1 MKLNF
6 NFSGKTLLKDWWKT
20 VRDNFTTIQT
30 DHNTLSDKLDTEITQ
45 RTNADVGL
53 SDQITAEKKARESAD
68 SSLSSRIN
76 NEVTIRQAADN
87 ELQRNISGEATDREN
102 ADNTLQGNID
112 AEAKNRRVGDSELRE
127 QILTEQ
133 TNRTNADDIL
143 NGGKAD
149 KTDLY
154 GKETDVVH
162 KITHSLKKSDFIIN
176 INQGNGNG
184 TITIN
189 SLAVQT
195 KIFLDGNAAIQ
206 TEPISASFS
215 AEKGEEG
222 EKWVNLLYDQYTGK
236 LGLEVTEQ
244 PEAGNVAKIAVTY
257 MKAEV
262 AEMYAGQLKFDGIK
276 DLRALKTD
284 NKNSFLEA
292 VNEIATKLT
301 TEISDREDENDSLS
315 DRINTETGERQ
326 AADMQLSARINAIGN
341 KAPLNH
347 ASTGTTY
354 GVGDATNYGHLKLS
368 DSVSSSNS
376 TSNGCAATPKATK
389 TAYDKAVEAYELAN
403 DKLDAN
409 FVSNGY
415 VGIDEVTTTLS
426 DMWSDRVAPPTTITV
441 SSSTSKHML
450 TADYYCNGTN
460 DQTVIQQAID
470 ALPSTGGKIV
480 LLEGTYNISG
490 TITIYNKKN
499 VTLQGLGR
507 NVIFSATTSTSA
519 LYMIKV
525 RSAIGVN
532 IFDIDIDYTNNT
544 SGDGTAI
551 QLYTTNHTV
560 IERVKIQNSKCNG
573 IEWFDSNYTRFSDI
587 SFINVR
593 QCVWDRESNHSSIFS
608 RIVIDTATNG
618 IVLASSSTLNKI
630 CDCIVRTATDNGIK
644 SDAAYTMIN
653 DNIVYGCGVGIT
665 ANGNCSTVSGNNAR
679 DNNTGISVNG
689 KMVNVS
695 GNTALRTDDSGNVSS
710 YSSSQYTILMG
721 SSSANCLVIGNI
733 ISGKNY
739 TNNGASTNTF
749 ANNKY

>member
-6 NFSGKTLLKDWWKT
+6 NFDGKTFLSKWWKI
-20 VRDNFTTIQT
+20 VRDNFTAIQT
-30 DHNTLSDKLDTEITQ
+30 DHNTLSNKLDTEITQ

-53 SDQITAEKKARESAD
+53 ANQITAEKTARESAD

-76 NEVTIRQAADN
+76 NEATIRQAADN
-87 ELQRNISGEATDREN
+87 ELQRNI
-102 ADNTLQGNID
+102 
-112 AEAKNRRVGDSELRE
+112 DSE
-127 QILTEQ
+127 ITERQ
-133 TNRTNADDIL
+133 TAD
-143 NGGKAD
+143 GKKAD
-149 KTDLY
+149 KTELY
-154 GKETDVVH
+154 GTDETTKHTVTYSLTAADMAVSIDAGHSTGTVTVSGNTVKS
-162 KITHSLKKSDFIIN
+162 KIL
-176 INQGNGNG
+176 
-184 TITIN
+184 
-189 SLAVQT
+189 
-195 KIFLDGNAAIQ
+195 LDGYSIQAADL
-206 TEPISASFS
+206 SAMFS
-215 AEKGEEG
+215 CGKGEDGDKYICIYYSPETGTLTMTVEDVETSPEEG
-222 EKWVNLLYDQYTGK
+222 TVALMTVGYNTATVTTMYNRAQTFTGINNLNG
-236 LGLEVTEQ
+236 
-244 PEAGNVAKIAVTY
+244 
-257 MKAEV
+257 
-262 AEMYAGQLKFDGIK
+262 
-276 DLRALKTD
+276 LKTY

-301 TEISDREDENDSLS
+301 TEISDRMDGHDSLS

-326 AADMQLSARINAIGN
+326 AADMQLSARINSIGN

-389 TAYDKAVEAYELAN
+389 TAYDKAIEAYELAN

-426 DMWSDRVAPPTTITV
+426 DMWSDRGAPPTTITV

-560 IERVKIQNSKCNG
+560 IERVKIQNSKGNG
-573 IEWFDSNYTRFSDI
+573 IEWYNSNYTRFSDI

-679 DNNTGISVNG
+679 DNDTGISVNG

-695 GNTALRTDDSGNVSS
+695 GNTALRADGSGNVSS

>member
-6 NFSGKTLLKDWWKT
+6 NFDGKTFLSKWWKI
-20 VRDNFTTIQT
+20 VRDNFTAIQT

-112 AEAKNRRVGDSELRE
+112 AEAKNRRIGDSELRE

-195 KIFLDGNAAIQ
+195 KIFLDGNSAIQ

-284 NKNSFLEA
+284 NKNSFLAA

-301 TEISDREDENDSLS
+301 TEISDRMDENDSLS

-326 AADMQLSARINAIGN
+326 AADMQLSARIDSIGN

-368 DSVSSSNS
+368 DSVNSSNS
-376 TSNGCAATPKATK
+376 TGNGCAATPKATK
-389 TAYDKAVEAYELAN
+389 TAYDKAVKAYELA
-403 DKLDAN
+403 DGKLDAN
-409 FVSNGY
+409 FVSNDY
-415 VGIDEVTTTLS
+415 TGIDEVTTTLS
-426 DMWSDRVAPPTTITV
+426 DMWGDRVAPPTTITI

-450 TADYYCNGTN
+450 TADYYCSGTN
-460 DQTVIQQAID
+460 DQTVINNAIS

-480 LLEGTYNISG
+480 LLEGTYNIGG
-490 TITIYNKKN
+490 TITINKSN
-499 VTLQGLGR
+499 VTIQGLGH
-507 NVIFSATTSTSA
+507 NVILKTATSTTA
-519 LYMIKV
+519 LKMFGI
-525 RSAIGVN
+525 SNATGLI
-532 IFDIDIDYTNNT
+532 ISDIVIDYANNT
-544 SGDGTAI
+544 SADCIAI
-551 QLYTTNHTV
+551 QLYSSDNV
-560 IERVKIQNSKCNG
+560 IIEHINILNNKGNG
-573 IEWFDSNYTRFSDI
+573 IEWFNCNYTRFSDI

-593 QCVWDRESNHSSIFS
+593 QCIWDRGRNHSSILDKW
-608 RIVIDTATNG
+608 IVDTVTNG
-618 IVLASSSTLNKI
+618 ITLDSSSTLNKI
-630 CDCIVRTATDNGIK
+630 VDCIVRSATDNGIK

-653 DNIVYGCGVGIT
+653 DNIVYGCSNGIT
-665 ANGNCSTVSGNNAR
+665 VNGNCSTVA
-679 DNNTGISVNG
+679 DNNVRDSDIGISVNG
-689 KMVNVS
+689 KYVNVS
-695 GNTALRTDDSGNVSS
+695 GNTAIRADDSGNVSS
-710 YSSSQYTILMG
+710 YSSSQYTISMG

>member
-6 NFSGKTLLKDWWKT
+6 NFDGKTFLSKWWKI
-20 VRDNFTTIQT
+20 VRDNFTAIQT

-112 AEAKNRRVGDSELRE
+112 AEAKNRRIGDSELRE

-301 TEISDREDENDSLS
+301 TEISDRMDENDSLS

-326 AADMQLSARINAIGN
+326 AADMQLSARIDSIGN

-368 DSVSSSNS
+368 DSVNSSNS
-376 TSNGCAATPKATK
+376 TGNGCAATPKATK
-389 TAYDKAVEAYELAN
+389 TAYDKAVKAYELA
-403 DKLDAN
+403 DGKLDAN
-409 FVSNGY
+409 FVSNDY
-415 VGIDEVTTTLS
+415 TGIDEVTTTLS
-426 DMWSDRVAPPTTITV
+426 DMWGDRVAPPTTITI

-450 TADYYCNGTN
+450 TADYYCSGTN
-460 DQTVIQQAID
+460 DQTVINNAIS

-480 LLEGTYNISG
+480 LLEGTYNIGG
-490 TITIYNKKN
+490 TITINKSN
-499 VTLQGLGR
+499 VTIQGLGH
-507 NVIFSATTSTSA
+507 NVILKTATSTTA
-519 LYMIKV
+519 LKMFGI
-525 RSAIGVN
+525 SNATGLI
-532 IFDIDIDYTNNT
+532 ISDIVIDYANNT
-544 SGDGTAI
+544 SADCIAI
-551 QLYTTNHTV
+551 QLYSSDNV
-560 IERVKIQNSKCNG
+560 IIEHINILNNKGNG
-573 IEWFDSNYTRFSDI
+573 IEWFNCNYTRFSDI

-593 QCVWDRESNHSSIFS
+593 QCIWDRGRNHSSIIDKW
-608 RIVIDTATNG
+608 IVDTVTNG
-618 IVLASSSTLNKI
+618 ITLDSSSTLNKI
-630 CDCIVRTATDNGIK
+630 VDCIVRSATDNGIK

-653 DNIVYGCGVGIT
+653 DNIVYGCSNGIT
-665 ANGNCSTVSGNNAR
+665 VNGNCSTVA
-679 DNNTGISVNG
+679 DNNVRDSDIGISVNG
-689 KMVNVS
+689 KYVNVS
-695 GNTALRTDDSGNVSS
+695 GNTAIRADDSGNVSS
-710 YSSSQYTILMG
+710 YSSSQYTISMG

>member
-6 NFSGKTLLKDWWKT
+6 NFSGKTLLKDWWKI
-20 VRDNFTTIQT
+20 VRDNFTAIQT

-112 AEAKNRRVGDSELRE
+112 AEAKNRRIGDSELRE

-301 TEISDREDENDSLS
+301 TEISDRMDENDSLS

-326 AADMQLSARINAIGN
+326 AADMQLSARIDSIGN

-368 DSVSSSNS
+368 DSVNSSNS
-376 TSNGCAATPKATK
+376 TGNGCAATPKATK
-389 TAYDKAVEAYELAN
+389 TAYDKAVKAYELA
-403 DKLDAN
+403 DGKLDAN
-409 FVSNGY
+409 FVSNDY
-415 VGIDEVTTTLS
+415 TGIDEVTTTLS
-426 DMWSDRVAPPTTITV
+426 DMWGDRVAPPTTITI

-450 TADYYCNGTN
+450 TADYYCSGTN
-460 DQTVIQQAID
+460 DQTVINNAIS

-480 LLEGTYNISG
+480 LLEGTYNIGG
-490 TITIYNKKN
+490 TITINKSN
-499 VTLQGLGR
+499 VTIQGLGH
-507 NVIFSATTSTSA
+507 NVILKTATSTTA
-519 LYMIKV
+519 LKMFGI
-525 RSAIGVN
+525 SNATGLI
-532 IFDIDIDYTNNT
+532 ISDIVIDYANNT
-544 SGDGTAI
+544 SADCIAI
-551 QLYTTNHTV
+551 QLYSSDNV
-560 IERVKIQNSKCNG
+560 IIEHINILNNKGNG
-573 IEWFDSNYTRFSDI
+573 IEWFNCNYTRFSDI

-593 QCVWDRESNHSSIFS
+593 QCIWDRGRNHSSIIDKW
-608 RIVIDTATNG
+608 IVDTVTNG
-618 IVLASSSTLNKI
+618 ITLDSSSTLNKI
-630 CDCIVRTATDNGIK
+630 VDCIVRSATDNGIK

-653 DNIVYGCGVGIT
+653 DNIVYGCSNGIT
-665 ANGNCSTVSGNNAR
+665 VNGNCSTVA
-679 DNNTGISVNG
+679 DNNVRDSDIGISVNG
-689 KMVNVS
+689 KYVNVS
-695 GNTALRTDDSGNVSS
+695 GNTAIRADDSGNVSS
-710 YSSSQYTILMG
+710 YSSSQYTISMG

>member
-53 SDQITAEKKARESAD
+53 SDQITAEKKARES
-68 SSLSSRIN
+68 
-76 NEVTIRQAADN
+76 T
-87 ELQRNISGEATDREN
+87 
-102 ADNTLQGNID
+102 DNTLQGNID

-143 NGGKAD
+143 NGEKAD

-162 KITHSLKKSDFIIN
+162 TITHSLEKSDLSIDIN
-176 INQGNGNG
+176 TSYGDG

-195 KIFLDGNAAIQ
+195 KIFLDGNSAIQ

-284 NKNSFLEA
+284 NKNSFLAA

-301 TEISDREDENDSLS
+301 TEISDRMDENDSLS

-376 TSNGCAATPKATK
+376 TGNGCAATPKAVK
-389 TAYDKAVEAYELAN
+389 MSYDKAVSAYNLA
-403 DKLDAN
+403 DTKLGKD
-409 FVSNGY
+409 FVSGGY
-415 VGIDEVTTTLS
+415 MGIDEVTETLNE
-426 DMWSDRVAPPTTITV
+426 MWNDRVAPPTTITI
-441 SSSTSKHML
+441 SSSTSKHMP
-450 TADYYCNGTN
+450 TADYYCTGANGQTEIN
-460 DQTVIQQAID
+460 DAIS

-480 LLEGTYNISG
+480 LLEGTYNING
-490 TITIYNKKN
+490 QINVNKPN
-499 VTLQGLGR
+499 VTICGMGNSTVLNCKQGIWG
-507 NVIFSATTSTSA
+507 IAATQPNFTVANLKMTFDTYNSTSICIYA
-519 LYMIKV
+519 
-525 RSAIGVN
+525 
-532 IFDIDIDYTNNT
+532 
-544 SGDGTAI
+544 SGSRCKFENLDLSNAV
-551 QLYTTNHTV
+551 Y
-560 IERVKIQNSKCNG
+560 G
-573 IEWFDSNYTRFSDI
+573 INCGGGHSI
-587 SFINVR
+587 IHNV
-593 QCVWDRESNHSSIFS
+593 
-608 RIVIDTATNG
+608 
-618 IVLASSSTLNKI
+618 
-630 CDCIVRTATDNGIK
+630 TATDNNINIHLGSAYNIVSDCYSEDAKETGIRVEGICNIVTGCHI
-644 SDAAYTMIN
+644 SDAGTYGILVTSGGGSKVA
-653 DNIVYGCGVGIT
+653 DNIII
-665 ANGNCSTVSGNNAR
+665 R
-679 DNNTGISVNG
+679 D
-689 KMVNVS
+689 
-695 GNTALRTDDSGNVSS
+695 S
-710 YSSSQYTILMG
+710 YSDSQYSIYVT
-721 SSSANCLVIGNI
+721 SSAYNSCTDNVMI
-733 ISGKNY
+733 GKNY
-739 TNNGASTNTF
+739 TNVGGTTNSF
-749 ANNKY
+749 ISNKYS